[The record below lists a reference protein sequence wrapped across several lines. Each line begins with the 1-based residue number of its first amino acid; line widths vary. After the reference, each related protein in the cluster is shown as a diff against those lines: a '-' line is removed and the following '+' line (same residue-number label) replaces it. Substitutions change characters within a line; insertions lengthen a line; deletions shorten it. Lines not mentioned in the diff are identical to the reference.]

1 MDKFRKLKKSTRN
14 LTVTDNNDDYNYNNS
29 KYDVLDNK
37 LPPGVEVNPE
47 LKQQMTVRFSP
58 RDGSTLKR
66 SIMGDKNLFE
76 EK

>member
-47 LKQQMTVRFSP
+47 LK
-58 RDGSTLKR
+58 
-66 SIMGDKNLFE
+66 
-76 EK
+76 